1 MMTRILDVLS
11 VEVGL
16 VLSSFALVEVALS
29 QSSWLTFFLEK
40 LRCGGCVWIGSSKS
54 WMWLS
59 KDIHHCSNTTHH
71 LELYISIS
79 HYTDRQMIVVSWCQ
93 FLVQAWSYGQRLVDH
108 RGTVQFIHSRWQIQN
123 ECCFWNLAI
132 HFLDL
137 RMETTRVGPSK
148 TIL

>member
-1 MMTRILDVLS
+1 VLR
-11 VEVGL
+11 VRTCRFNNWGFGPEVGL

-40 LRCGGCVWIGSSKS
+40 LSCGGCVWIGSSKS

-59 KDIHHCSNTTHH
+59 KDIHHCSNATHH

-93 FLVQAWSYGQRLVDH
+93 FLVQAWSYRQRLVDH
-108 RGTVQFIHSRWQIQN
+108 RGTVQFIHDR
-123 ECCFWNLAI
+123 
-132 HFLDL
+132 DG
-137 RMETTRVGPSK
+137 RSK
-148 TIL
+148 MSVVFEIWPYISWI